1 MKSVTGITD
10 VKDRND
16 IKEHMG
22 INDIKGLDETLRD
35 PTTLE
40 ILQLYLTSLVSMLPR
55 TRKPFNV
62 TRTAQ
67 KNHSPSRLQ
76 LLLEHMF
83 GSHILEYMNTMVE
96 SAFQNIQ
103 DTRRVSRD
111 EICNALWKLFEK
123 HEHPDIIIDVP
134 IDRLNIMDSGACGFY
149 KNFQHVIS
157 VATHNYKYAP
167 SSKSMQMLEREIAHP
182 LYGSEEAASAFF
194 LRALNPTD
202 GQSYVVSLRVFT
214 KHATNATNNTT
225 TYMLRRM
232 ISMASL
238 SSTDDDGQTF
248 MTLAQLV
255 ENFKSWM
262 KSQTTEPYL
271 KALAAALLLPKIKS
285 VAKSDDRYIILH
297 FQYVSQD
304 GRDVIAKEGCVIKLQ
319 TLPKHGTDMLC
330 IIPIRIDM
338 TKDVIH
344 VAEAL
349 CQLIQIRNNIVLAP
363 IVPAYTDSDNV
374 SDTGGTVT
382 DTTPESPK
390 LKFVHFPDFSSLR
403 LSWLFPAIVVLKDI
417 LGELS
422 YITDIA
428 DISDL
433 SDTVSHEDVISTLFA
448 LKVTVLGKAPD
459 ATFGE
464 ARVNIMLA
472 TLLRYQSHPHFAHK
486 LASTLRFIALLTSRK
501 GHEYSVDQKT
511 GTGLKEP
518 RRAPAATKNTSSILD
533 TLESRKSR
541 KDNIADDASK
551 LPRRDI
557 TFKSS
562 SSLVSSGKLDKTIGM
577 GNNNLSA
584 HTRSGVKGSRLDSS
598 LENTYRIPP
607 TKMSSIIATKT
618 PTPTILDTNKLAA
631 EVPMSKTMATKTTA
645 PTTGDIHA
653 IDVPGV
659 PGTGFGK
666 TVGTRRMAPRPRH
679 QPATSIL
686 DLIEPDAPKPSKMDS
701 TTTLSTPGTD
711 TVRRAPFVSSII
723 ATKTTTPTILDTN
736 KLAAEVPMSKTMATK
751 TTAPTT
757 GDIHAI
763 DVPGVPGTGFGKTV
777 GTRRMAPRP
786 RHQPATSILDLIEP
800 DAPKPSKMDSTTTL
814 STPGTDTVRRAPF
827 VYLETSSQCHELLR
841 QRFGHAV
848 VRFMNRLVR
857 MKLLGKEDVYD
868 LSKMITIDKRERTSQ
883 ETLPDSASLDGI
895 PNNLLDVAR
904 KNIEKTLN
912 IMSKYRPLKYSL
924 AKLQTEDA
932 EWLESNGDIYN
943 FLNPEGCGMYRTF
956 DEVIYALTT
965 LVHLHKNV
973 RSTLTFKIYVFNQL
987 QFGVEFFRDVFNI
1000 DMLVIPH
1007 DISIITMHGNDLNE
1021 ILVATVKAMQQ
1032 KILLVNANDSVTEA
1046 VAFLERKKLLFD
1058 HDELYKEFETYLK
1071 TNKTSRTKIGTY
1083 FKYLKA
1089 ELKNTIFNPLKRT
1102 YGIKLENLEL
1112 CFLKVAFTINRT
1124 DPKYSIEEATRKT
1137 THIDDATSRLMNSA
1151 SIGRLSRHSNAIR
1164 LKRTDSSSSIGAY
1177 VFDPA
1182 GIKQKT
1188 LLTFLRY
1195 LQLYARHVENINIVI
1210 ESNEICPRFQGF
1222 LPLCMAYMLH
1232 WTVLEHLIKRDTRE
1246 RRVQQHN
1253 LCGKGVEIEG
1263 HFNRFAGITGHS
1275 KDMDTVIDNMAKTRH
1290 LSCQYDVIALI
1301 LCMFIDHAEA
1311 R

>member
-618 PTPTILDTNKLAA
+618 
-631 EVPMSKTMATKTTA
+631 
-645 PTTGDIHA
+645 
-653 IDVPGV
+653 
-659 PGTGFGK
+659 
-666 TVGTRRMAPRPRH
+666 
-679 QPATSIL
+679 
-686 DLIEPDAPKPSKMDS
+686 
-701 TTTLSTPGTD
+701 
-711 TVRRAPFVSSII
+711 
-723 ATKTTTPTILDTN
+723 TTPTILDTN